1 MFRTLCAFTLIGF
14 SLAILPAGCG
24 KKAAPFLSRPVVAG
38 VLEVTDVVVREGTV
52 SVRFKVPGET
62 FRLGKEEKP
71 WILVRLLRRG
81 IDGDDASYVERSV
94 IRNVQGFAFG
104 ESGTVVDAGVG
115 TGRYLY
121 RVELRKEEEPDW
133 VESEPVS
140 IDGASL
146 PGIEGEVEIEG
157 REGAVSLRWAAPV
170 DAPRGLLYLVYRK
183 GQGESGPISR
193 EPLTVTSFTDTRIA
207 REVEYCYQIETLLL
221 AGVVRVVGERSREIC
236 GRSIDRTPPPAPG
249 EVRLLY
255 VEGAFRISWFPVESG
270 DAAGYNVYRSAG
282 SGPFIKVT
290 PDPVAGT
297 SYRDSDLEAGVGY
310 SYRVTAVDDSSGANE
325 STFSEAVKGVVP
337 TR

>member
-1 MFRTLCAFTLIGF
+1 
-14 SLAILPAGCG
+14 
-24 KKAAPFLSRPVVAG
+24 VVAG
-38 VLEVTDVVVREGTV
+38 ALEVTDVVVREGTV

-104 ESGTVVDAGVG
+104 ESSTVVDAGVG
-115 TGRYLY
+115 RGRYLY

-133 VESEPVS
+133 VESEPVP

-146 PGIEGEVEIEG
+146 PGIEGDIEIEG
-157 REGAVSLRWAAPV
+157 REGAISLKWAAPV
-170 DAPRGLLYLVYRK
+170 DGPRGLLYLVHRK
-183 GQGESGPISR
+183 GQGESGLISR

-207 REVEYCYQIETLLL
+207 REVEYCYQVETLLQ
-221 AGVVRVVGERSREIC
+221 AGVVRMEGGRSREIC

-249 EVRLLY
+249 EVRLVY

-282 SGPFIKVT
+282 RGPFVKINS
-290 PDPVAGT
+290 DPVAGT
-297 SYRDSDLEAGVGY
+297 GYRDSDLEAGVEY